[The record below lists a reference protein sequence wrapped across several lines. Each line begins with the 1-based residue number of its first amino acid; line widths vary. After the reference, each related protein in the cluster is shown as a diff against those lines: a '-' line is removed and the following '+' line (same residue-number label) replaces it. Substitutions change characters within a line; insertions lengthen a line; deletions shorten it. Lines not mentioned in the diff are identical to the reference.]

1 MKKQTKTSKIVA
13 YRKANPKATYK
24 QIAENVN
31 CDISLIGNALSKA
44 GLTKRYKSRKVT
56 KGQQVLREHIRKE
69 AQRTD
74 APNVHALNVEI
85 YTLRQQV
92 SGLVA
97 VISYLENKLGIKDGA
112 PV

>member
-1 MKKQTKTSKIVA
+1 MKSKSEQIVA
-13 YRKANPKATYK
+13 YKKANPKAKYVT
-24 QIAENVN
+24 IAEAVK
-31 CDISLIGNALSKA
+31 CDISLVYPALKKA
-44 GLTKRYKSRKVT
+44 GMTKKINKRKPT
-56 KGQQVLREHIRKE
+56 KGQQILREHIRKE

-97 VISYLENKLGIKDGA
+97 VISYLENKLGIKDGVA
-112 PV
+112 V

>member
-1 MKKQTKTSKIVA
+1 MKKTSKSAKIVA
-13 YRKANPKATYK
+13 YKKANPQAKYEEIAKAVGC
-24 QIAENVN
+24 NR
-31 CDISLIGNALSKA
+31 SLIGNVLSNA
-44 GLTKRYKSRKVT
+44 GLTRKYKSRKVT